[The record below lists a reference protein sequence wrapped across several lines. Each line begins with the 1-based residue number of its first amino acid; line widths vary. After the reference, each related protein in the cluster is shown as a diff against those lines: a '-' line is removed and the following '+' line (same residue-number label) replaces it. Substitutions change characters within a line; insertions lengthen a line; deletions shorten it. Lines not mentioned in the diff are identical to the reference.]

1 MDGME
6 VTGDMLWDWDY
17 AIETAGVLLQ
27 AVPAALLAT
36 ISGFALACVLGLAF
50 AALTRS
56 RIKLVR
62 RSASGLVHFIR
73 STPLLVQLFFLYY
86 SLPMLT
92 PFSMSAFVT
101 GMFGLGLHYAT
112 YLSEVY
118 RSGIEALPKGQWE
131 AATALNFSKI
141 RTWFSIILPQAIPPV
156 IPIMGNYLIVIFKET
171 PTLSAIT
178 YIELLLRA
186 KNEAS
191 ISYRVFEP
199 YTIVGVIFIVG
210 SLLMS
215 YGVSRLEKKWV
226 RKPSA

>member
-1 MDGME
+1 
-6 VTGDMLWDWDY
+6 MLWNWDY
-17 AIETAGVLLQ
+17 AYEIAGVLLQ
-27 AVPAALLAT
+27 AVPAALLAAL
-36 ISGFALACVLGLAF
+36 SGFALASVLGLVF
-50 AALTRS
+50 AVLKRS
-56 RIKLVR
+56 RLKLVSR
-62 RSASGLVHFIR
+62 ITSGIVDFIR
-73 STPLLVQLFFLYY
+73 KTPLLVQLFFLYY

-92 PFSMSAFVT
+92 PLSMSAFMT

-118 RSGIEALPKGQWE
+118 RSGIDALPKGQWE
-131 AATALNFSKI
+131 ASSALNLSRI
-141 RTWFSIILPQAIPPV
+141 RTWFSVILPQAIPPV

-178 YIELLLRA
+178 YVELLLRA

-199 YTIVGVIFIVG
+199 YTIAGVIFIVG

-226 RKPSA
+226 RKPTA

>member
-1 MDGME
+1 M
-6 VTGDMLWDWDY
+6 WDWEY
-17 AIETAGVLLQ
+17 AYDMAGVLLK
-27 AVPAALLAT
+27 ALPAALMAA
-36 ISGFALACVLGLAF
+36 ISGFALACLLGLAF

-62 RSASGLVHFIR
+62 LTASGIVHFIR

-92 PFSMSAFVT
+92 PFSMSAFMT
-101 GMFGLGLHYAT
+101 GMVGLGLHYAT

-118 RSGIEALPKGQWE
+118 RSGIDALPKGQWE
-131 AATALNFSKI
+131 ASAALNLSKI

-156 IPIMGNYLIVIFKET
+156 IPIMGNYLIVVFKET

-199 YTIVGVIFIVG
+199 YTIAGVIFIVG

-215 YGVSRLEKKWV
+215 YGISKLEKRWL
-226 RKPSA
+226 RKKAA